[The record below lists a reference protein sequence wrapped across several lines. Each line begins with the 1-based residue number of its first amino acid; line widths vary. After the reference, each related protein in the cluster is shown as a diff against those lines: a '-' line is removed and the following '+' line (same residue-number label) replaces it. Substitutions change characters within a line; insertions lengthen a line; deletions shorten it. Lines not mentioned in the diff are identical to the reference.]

1 MPTLNTHGKRY
12 GNTRKW
18 RNVKGAGILKLV
30 THLLNAISR
39 WAFPLILLGIPL
51 FGIIRGVKV
60 YNCFI
65 EGAKE
70 GFGLALRLLPYL
82 VAIFSV
88 LAVFKASGM
97 LTFITSIIGPLLA
110 HMGIPPEMIPLFMI
124 RPLSGSGALAVSGDI
139 MRTAGPDS
147 LIGKMA
153 AAVQGSTDTT
163 FYIITLYFG
172 CIKIRNTRHVLL
184 VALIGDIAGFFT
196 AVAVSKALFGK

>member
-1 MPTLNTHGKRY
+1 MFAY
-12 GNTRKW
+12 
-18 RNVKGAGILKLV
+18 
-30 THLLNAISR
+30 LLNAISR

-60 YNCFI
+60 YDCFI

-70 GFGLALRLLPYL
+70 GFGLALRILPYL
-82 VAIFSV
+82 VAIFSA

-97 LTFITSIIGPLLA
+97 LTFITSTIGPMLA
-110 HMGIPPEMIPLFMI
+110 QVGIPPEMIPLFMI
-124 RPLSGSGALAVSGDI
+124 RPLSGSGALAVTGDI

-163 FYIITLYFG
+163 FYVVTLYFG
-172 CIKIRNTRHVLL
+172 CIKIRNTRHVLP
-184 VALIGDIAGFFT
+184 VALVGDMAGFFT
-196 AVAVSKALFGK
+196 AVVVSKALFG